1 MMAIP
6 KRAADATVR
15 IVLYKAFLYSS
26 SSVRVASC
34 FVVVVSTAVA
44 VAVDMA
50 VDAAVD
56 AAADVDVDA
65 EDMGEGSFS
74 LTCNVP
80 FAIVTSMLVFS
91 LDAGADPDSGCSTFG
106 ELPPRILK
114 R

>member
-44 VAVDMA
+44 VAVAVD

-56 AAADVDVDA
+56 VAVDA